1 MTLWH
6 TLEEVPN
13 EIDILA
19 EIEEAECECHFC
31 GDEADATGCPVH
43 EINRFAGAQTEPSR
57 ADASAD
63 STDGPGKDWRDGFR
77 DGAPF

>member
-1 MTLWH
+1 MTFWH
-6 TLEEVPN
+6 TLEEIPN
-13 EIDILA
+13 EVDILA

-43 EINRFAGAQTEPSR
+43 GFNRFAGAQTEPSR

-63 STDGPGKDWRDGFR
+63 DATDGPGKELRC
-77 DGAPF
+77 PF